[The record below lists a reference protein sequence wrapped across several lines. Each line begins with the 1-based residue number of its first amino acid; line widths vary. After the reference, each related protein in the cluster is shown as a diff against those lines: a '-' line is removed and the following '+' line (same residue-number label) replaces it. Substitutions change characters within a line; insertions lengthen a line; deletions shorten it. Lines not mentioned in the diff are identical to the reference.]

1 MDNANFWLWT
11 LLFALLFYFICKA
24 YCICYNTRNDDLI
37 YVHLAPSENKNIYSI
52 QSNKIDS

>member
-1 MDNANFWLWT
+1 MDNNFWLWT

-37 YVHLAPSENKNIYSI
+37 YVHLAPSKNIYSI
-52 QSNKIDS
+52 QSNKIDSENT